1 MREKRIRRHSKV
13 NHSIASSW
21 LRSTALPMGAVLL
34 LSMTATPAAAQCVVN
49 GAPAVSG
56 TAGDDTV
63 LCDAAN
69 APTTTLSTLGGDD
82 SITIDGGIT
91 IPFQIDGGDNDDTL
105 NFLSGTT
112 NGFIRFGAGN
122 DTVILYDGAN
132 FPGRINGGAQ
142 PVGGGDTL
150 IFRTAVS
157 QTLDGDLLSGFEQLI
172 KEDAG
177 TLTNIGTFPLVFTN
191 GVQINGGTLH
201 VGYAVLG
208 PTFDM
213 ADDTT
218 LIIDGVVASPTGSTT
233 VLTGSSGV
241 NSITVTDANT
251 FSTPIPG
258 INGLVATGD
267 LGDGADQL
275 TTAFIVNTLTG
286 TLSLGLGDDT
296 FTLNDGADVRGI
308 VSGGA
313 GNDQVIADIAT
324 AGTATVDRMTDFE
337 TLTKTGAGTL
347 IVEGADASN
356 IGVVNINAGTLNVAA
371 GGSII
376 DVETASVASGAT
388 IDLAG
393 SFSFTGGADTFDV
406 SGALA
411 GTGAF
416 DLLGGDD
423 TLNLGDGADLNGLTS
438 AIDGGLG
445 NDLLRADIST
455 SAVFGASAG
464 FETLTKT
471 GAGALTV
478 VGPAGSSFDTVNV
491 NAGTL
496 AIDAASSITNVSTA
510 SVLGGAILNVD
521 GAFSFTGGDDTLTVL
536 GTVTGA
542 TTIDLG
548 AGNDTFTFQEG
559 AATSAPVDGGAGTDM
574 LHANIL
580 TTGSL
585 AQATNFETLTKTG
598 AGVLDVTGPGV
609 SDFSTVNINEGTLD
623 IAAAGSITNV
633 NAASVAAGAMLDAD
647 GAFGFTTGGDT
658 FDISGALAGG
668 GTFNMQ
674 AGDDTLTLRD
684 GADLSGYSGVI
695 TGGLATNGDT
705 VVVDITTTVTFDG
718 DNFLDFED
726 LQKHNT
732 GTLNVTGTAAFSGAT
747 AINGGTLDVAAGGTL
762 GTTTMTAADGTML
775 TVAGTVNNIVG
786 SQPAITGST
795 GVNTVIVAAGGN
807 LLATGDLGDGADVLD
822 VVGTLDTGAGT
833 FALGAG
839 NDTFTIN
846 DGTTVIGIVDG
857 GAGTDIFNT
866 DIATTASVGAT
877 LGFETL
883 LKTGAGV
890 LNLTGP
896 AASAFDTIN
905 VNDGTVDAD
914 GAINGVSAA
923 SVLAGATFN
932 VDGPLSFTAGA
943 DTLTVAGTISGASA
957 IDLGAG
963 DDTFTFQEEA
973 VTSVPVDGGTGTDTL
988 NANIVTTGSLARAAN
1003 FETLTKT
1010 GAGVLNVTGPGVSDF
1025 ATVNVNQGTLDV
1037 AAAGSFT
1044 SVNAATV
1051 AAGATLDADGAFSF
1065 TTGAD
1070 TFDVAGVVTGSG
1082 TFDMLGGDDTLT
1094 LRDGANL
1101 SSLTSVIDGG
1111 GAATN
1116 DRLVL
1121 DNALA
1126 LSFSSDRIV
1135 GFEQLTKQN
1144 AGVASLVGAH
1154 SYSSGTTVN
1163 GGTLDVDGTTETP
1176 TVTLAD
1182 GTVLNV
1188 DGTVRAAGPTQATIT
1203 GSAGVNTINVAGT
1216 LRADGDLGDGAD
1228 VLDVTG
1234 TLDTG
1239 AGTFALG
1246 AGNDTFTIND
1256 GTTVIG
1262 IVDGGAGTDIF
1273 NTDIATAANLGA
1285 AQGFETLDKT
1295 GAGVLNVTG
1304 PATSMFDTV
1313 NVNQGTLDIAAAGSF
1328 TEVNAATV
1336 AAGATLETDGAFGFT
1351 GGGDTFDVAGV
1362 VTGGGAFDMLGADD
1376 TLTLRDGADLSGFT
1390 GTIDGNAGADTVTID
1405 NASAVTFS
1413 GSQVTN
1419 FETLRKDN
1427 SGALTV
1433 TGAQSFSGG
1442 TTLNGGTLDV
1452 DGTYETPSVAM
1463 ADATTLNVDG
1473 TAQAAGA
1480 TQTAITGSAGVNTVS
1495 IAGGLLASADLGDG
1509 ADVLDVTGTLDSGA
1523 GIFAL
1528 GLGDDTFTL
1537 NDGAA
1542 VLGTVDGGTGADT
1555 INTDIATSATL
1566 GASIGFEMLTKTGA
1580 GVLHVAGP
1588 AASSFDTV
1596 NVNAGTLNI
1605 AAAGAVTNVNRASIA
1620 EGAALITDGSLLFT
1634 PGSDL
1639 FDLAGALSG
1648 AGDINMLDDDDAM
1661 IIRAGADISGFTATI
1676 DGGDGVDRVEFYSLV
1691 GVLPDAFTNF
1701 EEIYLLNETTA
1712 DAHLPGD
1719 GMRTL
1724 DAMLFVSADSRF
1736 IADGNSPG
1744 VTNITGDFV
1753 NLGVITMAD
1762 GAADDRINV
1771 GGNYAG
1777 GGVLEIDAALD
1788 QTAAADLLVIEGN
1801 VGAVT
1806 TTLAGTV
1813 TSNPT
1818 LLSVTD
1824 VGTGSGV
1831 ETGTGPGAGIAVVDV
1846 SATGATAGG
1855 DFVLENPLVAGEYTY
1870 DLNLET
1876 DGIWYLQSELLEQV
1890 AGYSSALPGM
1900 VGIMTRSVALGGDS
1914 HAARAGQ
1921 ADYFYHDADTGACEA
1936 TEGWT
1941 RARGGR
1947 LRETPEVGPRLRQSY
1962 RQLDLGSGR
1971 ALQAGD
1977 SGCFKFAARGIIGLA
1992 DSDAYPIDREAAG
2005 AELDTRYYGGGF
2017 SATLQRNNGFYVDLS
2032 SQALRFDTDV
2042 AVYGE
2047 GVKARID
2054 AWGVSASVESG
2065 LRVDLSDDLYI
2076 TPRIQLNWN
2085 GLYGDDFVDEDGAKI
2100 TFGDN
2105 HQFSITQGIILAQT
2119 SDAEWAGD
2127 ETKLAVYGV
2136 FDLQFNIN
2144 RDLSISS
2151 SGDEFEYVGNRVW
2164 TRVGAGATLALNEN
2178 ASFYGEF
2185 SGTGALS
2192 GSMHDSHGFEGNLGF
2207 RVRW

>member
-1 MREKRIRRHSKV
+1 MREKRIRRHSKL

-34 LSMTATPAAAQCVVN
+34 LSMAATPAAAQCVVN

-91 IPFQIDGGDNDDTL
+91 IPFQIDGGDNDDTF

-132 FPGRINGGAQ
+132 FPGGINGGAQ

-157 QTLDGDLLSGFEQLI
+157 QTLDGNLLSGFEQLI

-218 LIIDGVVASPTGSTT
+218 LIIDGVVASPIGRTT

-324 AGTATVDRMTDFE
+324 AGTGTVDRMTDFE

-406 SGALA
+406 SGALTGA
-411 GTGAF
+411 GAF

-496 AIDAASSITNVSTA
+496 NIDAASSITNVSTA
-510 SVLGGAILNVD
+510 SVLGGAILN
-521 GAFSFTGGDDTLTVL
+521 
-536 GTVTGA
+536 
-542 TTIDLG
+542 
-548 AGNDTFTFQEG
+548 
-559 AATSAPVDGGAGTDM
+559 
-574 LHANIL
+574 
-580 TTGSL
+580 
-585 AQATNFETLTKTG
+585 
-598 AGVLDVTGPGV
+598 
-609 SDFSTVNINEGTLD
+609 
-623 IAAAGSITNV
+623 
-633 NAASVAAGAMLDAD
+633 AD

-658 FDISGALAGG
+658 FDISGALAGS
-668 GTFNMQ
+668 GTFDMR

-705 VVVDITTTVTFDG
+705 VVVDITTTVTFNG

-726 LQKHNT
+726 LQKNDT

-762 GTTTMTAADGTML
+762 GTTTMTAADSTML

-786 SQPAITGST
+786 SQTAITGST
-795 GVNTVIVAAGGN
+795 GVNTIVVAAGGN

-822 VVGTLDTGAGT
+822 VTGTLDTGAGT

-846 DGTTVIGIVDG
+846 DGTTVIGVVDG
-857 GAGTDIFNT
+857 GAGTDVFNT

-905 VNDGTVDAD
+905 VNVGTVDAD

-932 VDGPLSFTAGA
+932 VDGRLSFTAGA

-963 DDTFTFQEEA
+963 DDTFTFQEGA

-1025 ATVNVNQGTLDV
+1025 STVNVNQGTLDV

-1065 TTGAD
+1065 TAGAD
-1070 TFDVAGVVTGSG
+1070 TFDIAGVVTGSG

-1101 SSLTSVIDGG
+1101 SGLTSVIDGGG

-1126 LSFSSDRIV
+1126 LSFSNDRIA

-1188 DGTVRAAGPTQATIT
+1188 DGTIQAAGPTQATIT
-1203 GSAGVNTINVAGT
+1203 GSAGVNTVNVAGT

-1228 VLDVTG
+1228 VLDVAG

-1239 AGTFALG
+1239 TGTFALG
-1246 AGNDTFTIND
+1246 AGDDTFTIND

-1295 GAGVLNVTG
+1295 GAGVLNLTG

-1313 NVNQGTLDIAAAGSF
+1313 NVKQGTLDIAAAGSF
-1328 TEVNAATV
+1328 TEVSAATV
-1336 AAGATLETDGAFGFT
+1336 AAGAALETDGAFDFT
-1351 GGGDTFDVAGV
+1351 GGGDTFDVAGI
-1362 VTGGGAFDMLGADD
+1362 VTGGGAFNMLGDDD

-1433 TGAQSFSGG
+1433 AGAQSFSGG

-1463 ADATTLNVDG
+1463 ADATTLNVAG

-1480 TQTAITGSAGVNTVS
+1480 TQAAITGSAGVNTVN
-1495 IAGGLLASADLGDG
+1495 IAGSLLASADLGDG

-1542 VLGTVDGGTGADT
+1542 VLGTVDGGAGADT

-1580 GVLHVAGP
+1580 GVLNVAGP
-1588 AASSFDTV
+1588 AASSFDAV

-1620 EGAALITDGSLLFT
+1620 EGAALIADGSLLFT

-1676 DGGDGVDRVEFYSLV
+1676 DGGDGVDRVEFYNLV

-1753 NLGVITMAD
+1753 NLGVVTMAD
-1762 GAADDRINV
+1762 GAADDRLNV

-1846 SATGATAGG
+1846 SATGATAWG

-1921 ADYFYHDADTGACEA
+1921 ADYFYHDADTGDCEA
-1936 TEGWT
+1936 TEAWT

-2017 SATLQRNNGFYVDLS
+2017 SATLQRNDGFYVDLS

-2042 AVYGE
+2042 AVHGE

-2054 AWGVSASVESG
+2054 AWGVSASMESG

-2105 HQFSITQGIILAQT
+2105 HQFSITQGIILEQT

-2144 RDLSISS
+2144 RDLSIIS
-2151 SGDEFEYVGNRVW
+2151 SGEEFEYVGNRVW
-2164 TRVGAGATLALNEN
+2164 TRVGAGATLALNEK
-2178 ASFYGEF
+2178 ASFYGEL